1 MKPNQYLYISIV
13 SFLLIIVAIFLQQVG
28 YQGVFYAPC
37 PLCILQRVGFLGIA
51 IMCFMAA
58 SFAYFARWFQ
68 ALALLSSIFGL
79 GVASRH
85 VWILYHPEV
94 SCGIDPLETWI
105 NQFQIVNGL
114 PWLFKADGFCTAQL
128 PLIFGLAVPVWSL
141 IWFVILTSVLLITL
155 FKNK

>member
-1 MKPNQYLYISIV
+1 LIS
-13 SFLLIIVAIFLQQVG
+13 SL
-28 YQGVFYAPC
+28 
-37 PLCILQRVGFLGIA
+37 
-51 IMCFMAA
+51 
-58 SFAYFARWFQ
+58 
-68 ALALLSSIFGL
+68 FGL

-85 VWILYHPEV
+85 VWILSHPEV

-141 IWFVILTSVLLITL
+141 IWFVLLTGILLVTL
-155 FKNK
+155 FKKK